1 MLLDAA
7 TGEPAGTYGYD
18 AFGTLVSQTGDVD
31 NRILYAGYQYD
42 FETGLYYLN
51 ARYYDS
57 TTGRFITEN
66 TYAGRYYDPLS
77 LNRYT
82 YCQNNPVRYTDPS
95 GHSFFTILFSAVV
108 GATIGAA
115 VELVS
120 QVFVEKQDEV
130 DWKAV
135 GFEAGVGALSA
146 VCGGIFGKAGSGAV
160 KAAAKTGKGAVKEA
174 AKRVVKAGVSEA
186 AAGFATDTAKQI
198 LVEGKELQKV
208 DFGQAVKTSAVAG
221 ATGMLGAVIG
231 IFGESAKEVLRKA
244 KEPPKFGV
252 AGGLRAET
260 RGKPK
265 GGYTTYSYDAA
276 WVDRSGNS
284 HSYRVRNA
292 DYVIIRAKE
301 YYTDFGGN
309 TRYVSGGVYR
319 RPAADYPNL
328 RSSRGSY
335 AYIGK
340 YVEVGY
346 VGENPWEKTAGYYS
360 SWKNAGNGAAGK
372 QIGNSVAGKEGSF
385 ASASGRSAKVD

>member
-1 MLLDAA
+1 MQYEQYRFWKAIIDEAFREEAGLRETRYFYEGSHVVYEADGAGSITAHNIYGLNLVRRSTGGQSYSYLYNAHGDVVMLLDAA
-7 TGEPAGTYGYD
+7 AGEPAGTYGYD

-31 NRILYAGYQYD
+31 NSILYAGYQYD

-51 ARYYDS
+51 ARCYDS
-57 TTGRFITEN
+57 TTGRFITED

-82 YCQNNPVRYTDPS
+82 YGQNNPVRYTDPS

-120 QVFVEKQDEV
+120 QVFVEKRDEV

-135 GFEAGVGALSA
+135 GFEAGVGTLSA

-174 AKRVVKAGVSEA
+174 AKRVVRAGVSEA
-186 AAGFATDTAKQI
+186 AAGFATDAAKQI

-231 IFGESAKEVLRKA
+231 IFGESAKEALRKA

-284 HSYRVRNA
+284 HSYQAR
-292 DYVIIRAKE
+292 K
-301 YYTDFGGN
+301 
-309 TRYVSGGVYR
+309 
-319 RPAADYPNL
+319 
-328 RSSRGSY
+328 
-335 AYIGK
+335 K
-340 YVEVGY
+340 
-346 VGENPWEKTAGYYS
+346 
-360 SWKNAGNGAAGK
+360 
-372 QIGNSVAGKEGSF
+372 
-385 ASASGRSAKVD
+385 

>member
-1 MLLDAA
+1 M
-7 TGEPAGTYGYD
+7 
-18 AFGTLVSQTGDVD
+18 
-31 NRILYAGYQYD
+31 
-42 FETGLYYLN
+42 
-51 ARYYDS
+51 
-57 TTGRFITEN
+57 
-66 TYAGRYYDPLS
+66 
-77 LNRYT
+77 
-82 YCQNNPVRYTDPS
+82 
-95 GHSFFTILFSAVV
+95 
-108 GATIGAA
+108 
-115 VELVS
+115 
-120 QVFVEKQDEV
+120 EKRDEV

-135 GFEAGVGALSA
+135 GF
-146 VCGGIFGKAGSGAV
+146 
-160 KAAAKTGKGAVKEA
+160 
-174 AKRVVKAGVSEA
+174 EA

-231 IFGESAKEVLRKA
+231 IFGESAKEALKKA
-244 KEPPKFGV
+244 KEPPKFGA

-340 YVEVGY
+340 YVEVDY

-360 SWKNAGNGAAGK
+360 SWKNAGNGAAEKQVRRGK
-372 QIGNSVAGKEGSF
+372 ITSDSSSRYIYRAVSPEELDDIFLMEGFRERPDGRSFLAKEFGNSFEETLEF
-385 ASASGRSAKVD
+385 ANQSINIDKAAIVRVTIPEEIYNRLHHMNLDRKIFRSGTPVVEPDMLEMFNKSIILIEHFY